1 MGYERND
8 NAGSQGE
15 YFGARE
21 PWDTDHMSHRQTNG
35 NYSSAE
41 DYAAAGQY
49 GGGGQQGD
57 RGGYGRG
64 SYGGGRGRDDYGHND
79 RGQSQSGYGRESY
92 GQGSGQGSGQGGY
105 GQGGSGDRDY
115 GRGEY
120 GNARYGQREQQN
132 AGRNFQNR
140 SGGSSQPYYGSYAHD
155 GHRFTDEGGNDR
167 GDRSNYYRPDRNYG
181 PSQQQGRGSQ
191 GYGRQPQG
199 YDYEDRGFFARAG
212 DEVRSW
218 FGDDEAERRRDM
230 DARYDERQYG
240 QSNYG
245 QSGRA
250 NHDDDYHHWRKGQID
265 ALDRDYHEYRQEN
278 RDRFSNEFNTFR
290 TERQTQRGSLSKV
303 TEHMEVVGSDG
314 EHIGTVDKVRGDR
327 ILLTKNDADAGGRH
341 HSIPSRWIDSV
352 DDKVKVRKTA
362 EEAKSHWRDEENNQ
376 AFFGDNQ
383 RAGQQSGEQGRQQSG
398 DTTDDKSDGA
408 HILNRS
414 FSGTY

>member
-21 PWDTDHMSHRQTNG
+21 PWDTDHLGHRQTNG
-35 NYSSAE
+35 NYSSAA

-49 GGGGQQGD
+49 GSGGQQGD
-57 RGGYGRG
+57 RGGYGRD
-64 SYGGGRGRDDYGHND
+64 SYGGGRGGSGRDDYGHND
-79 RGQSQSGYGRESY
+79 RGQSQNGP
-92 GQGSGQGSGQGGY
+92 GQG
-105 GQGGSGDRDY
+105 DY

-120 GNARYGQREQQN
+120 GNSRYGQREQQN
-132 AGRNFQNR
+132 AGRSFQNR

-155 GHRFTDEGGNDR
+155 GHRFADEGSNDRNDR
-167 GDRSNYYRPDRNYG
+167 GGYYRPERNYG
-181 PSQQQGRGSQ
+181 ASQQQNRGSQ

-199 YDYEDRGFFARAG
+199 YDYDDRGFFARAG

-230 DARYDERQYG
+230 DARYDERQYDQSGYG
-240 QSNYG
+240 QSG
-245 QSGRA
+245 SGHSGRA

-278 RDRFSNEFNTFR
+278 RDRFSNEFSTFR
-290 TERQTQRGSLSKV
+290 SERQTQRGSLSKV
-303 TEHMEVVGSDG
+303 AEHMEVVGSDG

-327 ILLTKNDADAGGRH
+327 ILLTKNDTDAGGRH

-383 RAGQQSGEQGRQQSG
+383 RAGQTGQQSGDQNRQQSG
-398 DTTDDKSDGA
+398 EASDDKSGGA